1 MEFLWP
7 VGAFSNAVFK
17 TMLENIIVKDLEVDV
32 LADEIR
38 KKEEVTINNLDLNTN
53 YLNEIFFENSPLKLV
68 EGKIMTIR
76 ARFPKNFVKE
86 KIEIVIS
93 DIYLIIAPSN
103 LVLHQKPPDILTDTK
118 VKKPNVL

>member
-53 YLNEIFFENSPLKLV
+53 
-68 EGKIMTIR
+68 
-76 ARFPKNFVKE
+76 
-86 KIEIVIS
+86 
-93 DIYLIIAPSN
+93 
-103 LVLHQKPPDILTDTK
+103 
-118 VKKPNVL
+118 

>member
-1 MEFLWP
+1 
-7 VGAFSNAVFK
+7 
-17 TMLENIIVKDLEVDV
+17 LEVDV

-53 YLNEIFFENSPLKLV
+53 YLNEIFFENSPLKLI
-68 EGKIMTIR
+68 EGKIMSIR
-76 ARFPKNFVKE
+76 ARFPKNFIKE

-103 LVLHQKPPDILTDTK
+103 LVLQQKLPDILTDTK